1 MPDYI
6 RYGMPETFDVVV
18 IGAGATGAGVARD
31 CAMRGL
37 KTLVLDRGPAARGTT
52 SASTHLIH
60 GGLRYLLYDRL
71 TTHATCLDS
80 GHIVRAARPLLRRLP
95 ILWPVYRGHARGL
108 ETVEAL
114 LEAYDGFQKMKEGRR
129 HLRLSAEE
137 TLRLVPSLKA
147 DGLRGALAFDEWWV
161 DPIALVEQNL
171 ASARRHGAEARLE
184 APVERFL
191 LSSGKVQGV
200 AVAGRDVHAKMV
212 INAAGPWVD
221 RVARLAGASIPL
233 RLQKG
238 SHLAYRRRLAPVGLL
253 LEADGGRRYVFV
265 VPSEQGTLV
274 GPTDLPAGDDP
285 DAAFTSNEE
294 IRFLLETATSYLP
307 DFPRR
312 YDATMIGVRPILG
325 QRGDESL
332 LSRQYEVIDHGSRDG
347 IDGFLTIAGGKMSD
361 YRAMA
366 EAVTDSACARL
377 GRPMPCRTHRET
389 LAGEALENIPC
400 FPPPNRALKS
410 LLGGRPRLRQLHSL
424 SCLAAAFARHW
435 LRKAAGTPNLATAE
449 QFRDHFA

>member
-1 MPDYI
+1 
-6 RYGMPETFDVVV
+6 MPEAFDVIV

-37 KTLVLDRGPAARGTT
+37 KTLILDRGPAARGTT

-80 GHIVRAARPLLRRLP
+80 GHIARAARPLLRRLP
-95 ILWPVYRGHARGL
+95 ILWPVYDGHARGL
-108 ETVEAL
+108 ETVETL
-114 LEAYDGFQKMKEGRR
+114 LEAYDGFQAMKEGRP
-129 HLRLSAEE
+129 HLRLSAKE

-147 DGLRGALAFDEWWV
+147 KGLKGALAFDEWWV
-161 DPIALVEQNL
+161 DPVALVEHNL
-171 ASARRHGAEARLE
+171 ASARRHGSQTRLE
-184 APVERFL
+184 TPVERLL
-191 LSSGKVQGV
+191 LSAGRVQGV
-200 AVAGRDVHAKMV
+200 SIAGRDVHSKLV

-221 RVARLAGASIPL
+221 RVARLAGVSIAL

-238 SHLAYRRRLAPVGLL
+238 SHLVYRRRLAPVGLL

-265 VPSEQGTLV
+265 VPSQQGTLV

-285 DAAFTSNEE
+285 DEAFTSDEE
-294 IRFLLETATSYLP
+294 IRLLLETATSYLP

-325 QRGDESL
+325 QGGDESL
-332 LSRQYEVIDHGSRDG
+332 LSRQYEVLDHGRRDG
-347 IDGFLTIAGGKMSD
+347 VEGFLTIAGGKMSD

-366 EAVTDSACARL
+366 EAVTDLACAKL

-389 LAGEALENIPC
+389 LGGEVVEEVPC
-400 FPPPNRALKS
+400 FPPPSRALKR
-410 LLGGRPRLRQLHSL
+410 LLGRRPRLRQLHSL
-424 SCLAAAFARHW
+424 SYLAGSFARHW
-435 LRKAAGTPNLATAE
+435 IRKAAGQNVSSTADE
-449 QFRDHFA
+449 FRAHFA